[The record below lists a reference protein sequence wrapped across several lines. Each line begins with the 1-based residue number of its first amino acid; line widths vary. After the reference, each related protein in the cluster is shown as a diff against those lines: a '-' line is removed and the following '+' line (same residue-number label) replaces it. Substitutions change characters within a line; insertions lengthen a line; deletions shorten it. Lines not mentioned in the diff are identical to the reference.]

1 MSLSKI
7 KILVVDDEPLTLEL
21 IQYSLEACGKFSV
34 TTRPRCHEALKLL
47 TRFPDSFDIILSDW
61 NVPGLSGL
69 DFLRCVKQ
77 IAPELPFIMV
87 TGNSD
92 KAQVIEAIAEGING
106 YVVKPFRQQSLLE
119 QVGDVWC
126 RHRYTEQI

>member
-21 IQYSLEACGKFSV
+21 MKHSLEACGKFSV
-34 TTRPRCHEALKLL
+34 TTRTRCHEALKLL

-69 DFLRCVKQ
+69 DFLKRAKE
-77 IAPELPFIMV
+77 ITPEVPFIMV

-92 KAQVIEAIAEGING
+92 KTHVVEAISEGISG
-106 YVVKPFRQQSLLE
+106 YVVKPFRQQGLLE
-119 QVGDVWC
+119 KVGDVWC
-126 RHRYTEQI
+126 RHQFSEKI